1 MASMAGST
9 ARSLARSRRGRG
21 RENWALGR
29 KICAAGGCSTGV
41 SRSRFVLG
49 RNTLLPGAW
58 VPLGGGGGSSAPR
71 VDVRA
76 MGACAQGAT
85 AGLQRPLGW
94 ARQAALGRVRARWL
108 GWGLARVLG
117 SWAGSRALAGLLRA
131 ALGWGTSAG
140 GLGAGPSAGWPT
152 RRELAR
158 WAEGGEREGKR
169 GARVGWPKWAREG
182 GWATFPF
189 LFSFSFLFISV

>member
-49 RNTLLPGAW
+49 RNALLLDAW

-71 VDVRA
+71 ADVRA

-85 AGLQRPLGW
+85 DRLQRPLGVG
-94 ARQAALGRVRARWL
+94 AAGRAGPSLRA
-108 GWGLARVLG
+108 LARLG
-117 SWAGSRALAGLLRA
+117 AGSRVLAGLLRA